1 MSSRKTTFRPRNLGL
16 PQRPR
21 RLLHTMTIP
30 LFLDDPE
37 SEEEQG
43 EVTGDDSKESEDP
56 GAFASSL
63 FSKPILT
70 CLF

>member
-1 MSSRKTTFRPRNLGL
+1 MPFCKTTFRPLNPGI

-21 RLLHTMTIP
+21 RPLHTMTIP

-43 EVTGDDSKESEDP
+43 EVTGEDSRESEDP
-56 GAFASSL
+56 GTSPSSL
-63 FSKPILT
+63 FSKHILT

>member
-1 MSSRKTTFRPRNLGL
+1 MFRPRNPGT

-21 RLLHTMTIP
+21 RPLHTMTARPPTP

-43 EVTGDDSKESEDP
+43 EVTGDDSKESEDL

>member
-1 MSSRKTTFRPRNLGL
+1 MTSRKTTFRPLNPGI

-21 RLLHTMTIP
+21 RPLHTMTIP

-43 EVTGDDSKESEDP
+43 EVTGDDSRESEDP

>member
-21 RLLHTMTIP
+21 RPLHTMTIP

-43 EVTGDDSKESEDP
+43 EVTGDDSRESEDP
-56 GAFASSL
+56 GTSPSSL
-63 FSKPILT
+63 FPNIS
-70 CLF
+70 

>member
-43 EVTGDDSKESEDP
+43 EVTGDDPKESEDP